1 MGNRSGDEER
11 KGGSE
16 KVKSFSKSGKS
27 RSDSLLFPY
36 AKRSS
41 LSPPFGQVQ
50 EMCELLLRKKT
61 LKNGFFSHDHFQ
73 IKCCSFQKHLFL
85 SFSGMAYCT
94 DREAMNECDAW
105 WQCARIFPPPKV
117 ERRRRLRRQLSCS
130 SERDFSLPIS
140 AESAKSN
147 SGKTRA
153 AKREERRKKRGSAIL
168 FFLCGEALRGDSA
181 RLKAFYRG
189 ALSPIAPYYFAA
201 VWARTFW
208 VVKKGIG
215 PHFLPS
221 LQCPHKWYKKMS
233 FEISVA

>member
-117 ERRRRLRRQLSCS
+117 LVEEEEDFAGNFLLLPREISPSQLVRRAQSPTLGKQERRR
-130 SERDFSLPIS
+130 E
-140 AESAKSN
+140 K
-147 SGKTRA
+147 K
-153 AKREERRKKRGSAIL
+153 EERKEEVQYFSSFAGKPW
-168 FFLCGEALRGDSA
+168 GEP
-181 RLKAFYRG
+181 RLD
-189 ALSPIAPYYFAA
+189 
-201 VWARTFW
+201 
-208 VVKKGIG
+208 
-215 PHFLPS
+215 
-221 LQCPHKWYKKMS
+221 
-233 FEISVA
+233 